1 MEPTPISPLFS
12 LHTEP
17 LRTMALTIASAHVAI
32 GPLLSG
38 CYTIIQGINKL
49 QQSYKFMHVT
59 LTSIVLTCSITR
71 VSLDRLDSI
80 LKKHPAP
87 IAKFE
92 KELFEGVKVASTAIL
107 SMLGDH
113 VSELLDVAAGDI
125 LLSAQK
131 TSKKKVLLA
140 LYNESDMK
148 ELLSKLQ
155 EQNAL
160 LDTILSFVQR
170 YKAVKRVTRAQA
182 DLDTV
187 TNKSSFRT
195 IRTK

>member
-1 MEPTPISPLFS
+1 
-12 LHTEP
+12 
-17 LRTMALTIASAHVAI
+17 MALTIAGAHVAI

-38 CYTIIQGINKL
+38 CYSIIQGINKL

-71 VSLDRLDSI
+71 VALRRLDSI
-80 LKKHPAP
+80 LEKQPDF
-87 IAKFE
+87 IANFE

-107 SMLGDH
+107 CMLENH
-113 VSELLDVAAGDI
+113 VSELLDVAAGDV
-125 LLSAQK
+125 LLEAQK

-140 LYNESDMK
+140 LYNESDME
-148 ELLSKLQ
+148 ELLSKLK

-160 LDTILSFVQR
+160 LDTVLSFVQR
-170 YKAVKRVTRAQA
+170 YKVVKRGSRSQA

-187 TNKSSFRT
+187 TNKNSFRT
-195 IRTK
+195 TRTK